1 MTENRIMLFL
11 CRKRCKFWQHN
22 DCQFLTDAN
31 HYGFS
36 VLVTGGHCDRDR
48 MVVVPVQSVPIITK
62 VVSSMCTPVFFT
74 NKTVHHYITEILLK
88 AALSTINQPNQ
99 PSVLVTN
106 WFPKSHLKKGGTSF
120 LCGGFCTFLICYQ
133 IISVIVIECLWSF

>member
-1 MTENRIMLFL
+1 
-11 CRKRCKFWQHN
+11 
-22 DCQFLTDAN
+22 
-31 HYGFS
+31 
-36 VLVTGGHCDRDR
+36 

-62 VVSSMCTPVFFT
+62 VVSSMCT

-120 LCGGFCTFLICYQ
+120 LCGGFCTFLIRYQ
-133 IISVIVIECLWSF
+133 IISVIVIECL